1 MLDGDN
7 LLRAMDY
14 APPLRGEPLT
24 GWGKFKATCRAIARL
39 PENLRRLNEMVD
51 ELESTGAVKRFE
63 RCSRILDNQQNSNR
77 QMLGEVQNMSRA
89 IYDVGTRL
97 AAPEQRTAL
106 PAQD

>member
-14 APPLRGEPLT
+14 APPLRDEPLT
-24 GWGKFKATCRAIARL
+24 GWEKFKATWRALARL

-63 RCSRILDNQQNSNR
+63 RCSRIMDNQQNTQR
-77 QMLGEVQNMSRA
+77 QLVAEVQGMSRA

-97 AAPEQRTAL
+97 AAPEQRAAL